1 MPNTTKYPRFIPDK
15 PVCKDAEC
23 AAVIA
28 LSKDFYLAVMK
39 KDEAIAEPIAK
50 EMAGLEAY
58 AVIAGELKA
67 MVKEEKK

>member
-28 LSKDFYLAVMK
+28 SSKDFYLAVMK
-39 KDEAIAEPIAK
+39 KDEAIAGPIAK
-50 EMAGLEAY
+50 EMAGLESY

>member
-1 MPNTTKYPRFIPDK
+1 MTYFIK

-23 AAVIA
+23 AAVIVTHKA
-28 LSKDFYLAVMK
+28 FYLAVMK

-50 EMAGLEAY
+50 EMVGMDAY
-58 AVIAGELKA
+58 AKIEVELKA

>member
-1 MPNTTKYPRFIPDK
+1 MTYFIK

-23 AAVIA
+23 AAVIVEHKA
-28 LSKDFYLAVMK
+28 FYLAVMK

-58 AVIAGELKA
+58 AAIAGELKA